1 MKRTLIASSLGL
13 LIALTGL
20 GSAHAGPG
28 HDHGDAPAA
37 PSASVAIRRPAA
49 PPSPVL
55 RFAIVG
61 SPVSSVLRCRA
72 SLTNGLHD

>member
-20 GSAHAGPG
+20 GSAYAGPG

-37 PSASVAIRRPAA
+37 ARSAASPGPAA
-49 PPSPVL
+49 PARTSAAAP
-55 RFAIVG
+55 A
-61 SPVSSVLRCRA
+61 
-72 SLTNGLHD
+72 

>member
-28 HDHGDAPAA
+28 HDHGDDA
-37 PSASVAIRRPAA
+37 
-49 PPSPVL
+49 
-55 RFAIVG
+55 G
-61 SPVSSVLRCRA
+61 
-72 SLTNGLHD
+72 